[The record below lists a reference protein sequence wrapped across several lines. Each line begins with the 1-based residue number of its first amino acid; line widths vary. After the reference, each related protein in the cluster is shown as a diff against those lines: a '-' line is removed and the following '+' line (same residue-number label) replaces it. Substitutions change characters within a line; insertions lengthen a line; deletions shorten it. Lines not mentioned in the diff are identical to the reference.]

1 MSKEKPK
8 QKVDAKKT
16 TAQKQAK
23 EKTAKTKKSDN
34 NAVFKIQV
42 IQDISTVADVQS
54 DLKALLFNKKVIIDG
69 EQVERID
76 AASLQLFYSFVE
88 QAREKGVDIAWHAPS
103 DILRHNAKLLGMEE
117 ALQLNNAA

>member
-76 AASLQLFYSFVE
+76 AASLQLFYS
-88 QAREKGVDIAWHAPS
+88 
-103 DILRHNAKLLGMEE
+103 
-117 ALQLNNAA
+117 